1 MKISQVHEILQ
12 YYYRYLNIENRDN
25 DNGFFMNGIYDYYG
39 LEKLSR
45 SWLDYCVNKNII
57 I

>member
-1 MKISQVHEILQ
+1 MRFCSSFEILQ
-12 YYYRYLNIENRDN
+12 YYYRYLNIKIKIMLMI
-25 DNGFFMNGIYDYYG
+25 FMNGIYDYYN

-45 SWLDYCVNKNII
+45 SWLNYCIDKNII